1 MEDNELSVQNQNDG
15 QNKNAFE
22 ETGTGERKLVRSSNK
37 MFLGV
42 CSGIAEF
49 FRIDAT
55 IIRLIAVFFALA
67 GIGSG
72 IVVYLIAAIIIPKA
86 PDHN

>member
-22 ETGTGERKLVRSSNK
+22 ETGTGERKLVRSRNK